1 MTSLTITAS
10 LRSAVH
16 LGAKNTAAYFL
27 AGLDY
32 VPGRALLGAAAWAW
46 IDEGGDPGSQA
57 FKDRFL
63 SNDVSWGDLLPVPID
78 PDTGGF
84 VPNIPCVPPRTTMAC
99 KLFGTR
105 HDLVDTLLGKSNGG
119 CSYSIGSKHCG
130 AGLKRLDR
138 VVVPNK
144 QHRTQLVIAFETGAA
159 RSGYLYSREVLQ
171 EGQVFRGRLTC
182 ADPAFAEVLRKDLQ
196 RLSLSVGSGR
206 SRGFGQLD
214 LDVTEEAEP
223 GVSADNFVH
232 DSNQIS
238 ERRNSAA
245 DGQKVRYF
253 TLTAGSPWCLRNSD
267 GSHASSLSEVRLA
280 KLLGVPASQVKLWA
294 GEVRAETRSGW
305 DGKAGLPIE
314 IRNLIAAGSTF
325 LCSVSDGSDEALA
338 ATLHTLQCHG
348 IGSHRNEGLG
358 RVILNHPLH
367 FNTSITEANRA

>member
-1 MTSLTITAS
+1 MTSLTITAT
-10 LRSAVH
+10 LLSAVH

-27 AGLDY
+27 SGLNY
-32 VPGRALLGAAAWAW
+32 IPGRTLLGAVAWAW
-46 IDEGGDPGSQA
+46 IDEGGDPEGPA
-57 FKDRFL
+57 FKERFL
-63 SNDVSWGDLLPVPID
+63 SNEVSWGDLLPVPID
-78 PDTGGF
+78 TDTGGF
-84 VPNIPCVPPRTTMAC
+84 KAGVPCVPPRTTMSC

-105 HDLVDTLLGKSNGG
+105 HDLVDTLLGKSTSG
-119 CSYSIGSKHCG
+119 CSYSIDGKHCG

-138 VVVPNK
+138 LVVPNK

-182 ADPAFAEVLRKDLQ
+182 TDPAFAEVLREDLQ

-206 SRGFGQLD
+206 SRGFGQLA
-214 LDVTEEAEP
+214 LEVTEETEP
-223 GVSADNFVH
+223 GVTADKFVD

-267 GSHASSLSEVRLA
+267 GSHASSLSESQLA
-280 KLLGVPASQVKLWA
+280 KLLGVPASQLKLWA

-325 LCSVSDGSDEALA
+325 LCSVSDGNDEALA
-338 ATLHTLQCHG
+338 AMLHTLQCHG

-358 RVILNHPLH
+358 RVIVNHPLH
-367 FNTSITEANRA
+367 LNTEANRA